1 MTTIATPDYTSKQ
14 LRLPVRQRL
23 LAWLPCRH
31 EDGTICVH
39 RQWAYDH
46 WARGFHKG
54 YTEGTLRERRHQA
67 EARLAAED
75 AKKKATP

>member
-1 MTTIATPDYTSKQ
+1 MTAWRPD
-14 LRLPVRQRL
+14 LRQRI

-31 EDGTICVH
+31 AEGTICVH

-46 WARGFHKG
+46 WLRGFHQG
-54 YTEGTLRERRHQA
+54 SNEGMLRERRHQA

-75 AKKKATP
+75 AKKFKS